1 MKFVMKVTMNNA
13 AFKDDGSELPRI
25 LRKLADDLERYDLVE
40 RYDLAPGVGF
50 YLLDINGNHV
60 GDAKITK

>member
-1 MKFVMKVTMNNA
+1 MKFVMEVTMNNA
-13 AFKDDGSELPRI
+13 AFNDDGSELPRI
-25 LRKLADDLERYDLVE
+25 LHKLADDLERYDI
-40 RYDLAPGVGF
+40 APGVGF